1 VNEGT
6 PAPAEPP
13 SWRKRSDRGLKSVN
27 RLQGERRAD
36 RVGLRFLKPK
46 VMFAVIAMTAAVF
59 FTNMFFANRDLERRK
74 NAILD
79 RQAAVRSSLGSYY
92 GTLVSKVAKWIPGE
106 AGAYR
111 GDTSE
116 RVDFATGTF
125 AYVRLHMTDA
135 QSVAAVQTG
144 AREAQRDALASCF
157 ASGEP
162 KEPGEP
168 LIWPIGGLFRK
179 TEALQAPF
187 VEEVRET
194 ITAKRIEFLEWRF
207 KEAEAAQLA
216 EAKRMFGRLQYVL
229 VALDEES
236 GAGKTELSLLQLEE
250 HPVRVAV
257 LRLADDHVLF
267 RRKLTMMPSAAG
279 VATAS
284 LEVLHAMR
292 RNASNCD
299 VGRAARAAAL
309 AVK

>member
-1 VNEGT
+1 MNSG
-6 PAPAEPP
+6 
-13 SWRKRSDRGLKSVN
+13 RGLKSVN
-27 RLQGERRAD
+27 RLQGERRED
-36 RVGLRFLKPK
+36 RIGLRFLKPK
-46 VMFAVIAMTAAVF
+46 VLLTVVGMTAALYF
-59 FTNMFFANRDLERRK
+59 ANMFFANRELEKRK

-79 RQAAVRSSLGSYY
+79 RQEHVRSSLGSYY
-92 GTLVSKVAKWIPGE
+92 ATLVSKAAAWIPSE

-111 GDTSE
+111 GDVSE
-116 RVDFATGTF
+116 RIDFAAGTF
-125 AYVRLHMTDA
+125 AYVRLHLTDA
-135 QSVAAVQTG
+135 QSTKSVEAG

-162 KEPGEP
+162 KEAGEP

-216 EAKRMFGRLQYVL
+216 EARRMFGRLQYLL
-229 VALDEES
+229 VALDEEA
-236 GAGKTELSLLQLEE
+236 GAGKTDLSLLQLEE
-250 HPVRVAV
+250 HPVRLAV
-257 LRLADDHVLF
+257 LRLADDHVVL
-267 RRKLTMMPSAAG
+267 RRKLTMTPSSAG

-299 VGRAARAAAL
+299 VGRAARMAAL